1 MLQSKESE
9 ETNNKKGKITTTT
22 TKNEG
27 LNQFYSSEQWMKT
40 GVSHPD
46 GSPEYHS
53 ATLVSYTWL
62 LDSCKRKAKL
72 LKLFVWKLGN
82 NVNILHHLNLWKLC
96 KLKLWKSDWPSP
108 CLYFPVVR
116 RVDQDNLFIFQQ
128 LFSKNP
134 ASTPRWVPDGPNV
147 VFHVGPI
154 WVFPAWPHIGVA
166 NGHRMGPIWG
176 NNGYPCGAQIEPTKY
191 PDEAHI
197 ETTWYLGAAHMV
209 PGCSP
214 HGTWVQPTWYL
225 GAAHTGP
232 RFNPNGTQ
240 I

>member
-1 MLQSKESE
+1 MRCRNLSYQQSAGLWQPQKIDYPEGSEGVWSGSTTANTFYTNLSLTLESAHSDE
-9 ETNNKKGKITTTT
+9 EDVTKYELTN
-22 TKNEG
+22 
-27 LNQFYSSEQWMKT
+27 
-40 GVSHPD
+40 V
-46 GSPEYHS
+46 
-53 ATLVSYTWL
+53 
-62 LDSCKRKAKL
+62 
-72 LKLFVWKLGN
+72 
-82 NVNILHHLNLWKLC
+82 
-96 KLKLWKSDWPSP
+96 
-108 CLYFPVVR
+108 
-116 RVDQDNLFIFQQ
+116 
-128 LFSKNP
+128 P

-209 PGCSP
+209 PA
-214 HGTWVQPTWYL
+214 
-225 GAAHTGP
+225 AAHTGP